1 MKIVVIGES
10 CTDRYI
16 YGDCKR
22 LCPEGPV
29 PVFSPLNV
37 VEQRGMAS
45 NTFYN
50 LENMLTSPDT
60 VKLITNFQG
69 AHNKNIKTRYIDNKT
84 NQILLRIDENDRCD
98 NIGHVMGQQVG
109 LLSKGGY
116 KTEKCDVVVVSD
128 YRKGFL
134 NNQDLVDIG
143 GMFDISI
150 LDTKRLITKDIL
162 DAYDFV
168 KLNEH
173 EFKQN
178 IEVVLTNNGLDK
190 CVITL
195 GVEGV
200 KFLNDIFPPPKKIQT
215 FDVSGAGDVFT
226 AAFSYSIAGGFSV
239 SDSIATAQN
248 CCIKVIQHR
257 GTCVYKKEMEE

>member
-37 VEQRGMAS
+37 VEQRGMAA
-45 NTFYN
+45 NTFHN
-50 LENMLTSPDT
+50 LENMVTHPDS
-60 VKLITNFQG
+60 VELITNFQG
-69 AHNKNIKTRYIDNKT
+69 AHGIIKTRYIDNKT
-84 NQILLRIDENDRCD
+84 NQILLRTDENDTC
-98 NIGHVMGQQVG
+98 NGIGRLMDRVESM
-109 LLSKGGY
+109 SKGDY
-116 KTEKCDVVVVSD
+116 KIEKCDVVVVSD
-128 YRKGFL
+128 YCKGL
-134 NNQDLVDIG
+134 LSNQDLVDIG
-143 GMFDISI
+143 NMFELSV
-150 LDTKRLITKDIL
+150 LDTKRPLTQSVL
-162 DAYDFV
+162 DAYNFI

-173 EFKQN
+173 EFEQN
-178 IEVVLTNNGLDK
+178 DELVLTSYSLDK
-190 CVITL
+190 CIITL
-195 GVEGV
+195 GARGV
-200 KFLNDIFPPPKKIQT
+200 KFLNDIFPPPKEIQT

-226 AAFSYSIAGGFSV
+226 AAFSYSVAGGFSV

-248 CCIKVIQHR
+248 CCTKVIQHR

>member
-37 VEQRGMAS
+37 VEQRGMAA
-45 NTFYN
+45 NTFHN
-50 LENMLTSPDT
+50 LENMVTRPDS
-60 VKLITNFQG
+60 VELITNFQG
-69 AHNKNIKTRYIDNKT
+69 AHGSIKTRYIDNKT
-84 NQILLRIDENDRCD
+84 NQILLRIDENDTC
-98 NIGHVMGQQVG
+98 NGIGRLMDQVESM
-109 LLSKGGY
+109 SKGDY
-116 KTEKCDVVVVSD
+116 KIEKCDVVVVSD
-128 YRKGFL
+128 YCKGFL
-134 NNQDLVDIG
+134 SNQDLVDIG
-143 GMFDISI
+143 NMFELSI
-150 LDTKRLITKDIL
+150 LDTKRPLTQSVL
-162 DAYDFV
+162 DAYNFV

-200 KFLNDIFPPPKKIQT
+200 KFLNDVFPPSKKIQT

-239 SDSIATAQN
+239 GDSIATAQN

-257 GTCVYKKEMEE
+257 GTCVYKKETEE

>member
-37 VEQRGMAS
+37 VEQRGMAA
-45 NTFYN
+45 NTFHN
-50 LENMLTSPDT
+50 LENMVTRPDS
-60 VKLITNFQG
+60 VELITNFQG
-69 AHNKNIKTRYIDNKT
+69 AHGSIKTRYIDNKT
-84 NQILLRIDENDRCD
+84 NQILLRIDENDTC
-98 NIGHVMGQQVG
+98 NGIGRLMDQVEPMSRG
-109 LLSKGGY
+109 DY
-116 KTEKCDVVVVSD
+116 KTEKCDVAVVSD
-128 YRKGFL
+128 YCKGFL
-134 NNQDLVDIG
+134 SNQDLVDIG
-143 GMFDISI
+143 NMFELSI
-150 LDTKRLITKDIL
+150 LDTKRLLTQSVL
-162 DAYDFV
+162 DAYNFV

-200 KFLNDIFPPPKKIQT
+200 KFLNDVFPPSKKIQT

-239 SDSIATAQN
+239 GDSIATAQN

-257 GTCVYKKEMEE
+257 GTCVYKKETEE